1 MSRLFYFCPRFPGN
15 RLGKKK
21 ILNNITISKIHFLLF
36 VLIAIYST
44 NTDISVR
51 KLKIEQYEPN

>member
-1 MSRLFYFCPRFPGN
+1 MSRLFYFVLDFQETGSVKK
-15 RLGKKK
+15 RLH
-21 ILNNITISKIHFLLF
+21 NITISKIHFLLF

-51 KLKIEQYEPN
+51 KLTIEQYEPN